1 MTQFMLVVGNQPK
14 STIIE
19 FSAIEKDSGF
29 PNRIAHQIFTE
40 EQLRVCWYPA
50 NVAGEIVHDL
60 FSQAQ
65 TALLEGESI
74 YDTIIGQ
81 CLVQLF
87 QSCQEIVLW
96 YSSDF
101 DDLPQY
107 TIIEAAM
114 NEISAQL
121 IIESGEVFLHF
132 IKPEV

>member
-14 STIIE
+14 GTIIN
-19 FSAIEKDSGF
+19 FSAIEKNSGF
-29 PNRIAHQIFTE
+29 LNRIAQQIFTE
-40 EQLRVCWYPA
+40 EQLRGCWCPV
-50 NVAGEIVHDL
+50 NVVGEIVHDL

-65 TALLEGESI
+65 TALLDGESI

-87 QSCQEIVLW
+87 QSCQEVVLW

-107 TIIEAAM
+107 TIIEVAM
-114 NEISAQL
+114 NEISTQL
-121 IIESGEVFLHF
+121 IIESGEVYLHF
-132 IKPEV
+132 IKSDV